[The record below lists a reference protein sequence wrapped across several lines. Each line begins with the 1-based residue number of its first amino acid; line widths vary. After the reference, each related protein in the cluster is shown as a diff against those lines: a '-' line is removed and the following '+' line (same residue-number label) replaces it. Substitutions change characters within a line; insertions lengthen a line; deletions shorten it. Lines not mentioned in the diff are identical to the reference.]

1 MSRSRRRSS
10 RRSAAE
16 KTPSQHLQ
24 NVSRAQHSSS
34 DSVPSVTNT
43 PVDTNGSNADR
54 YYAMAEEMNT
64 RGAMELAVPF
74 YRQAVA
80 LLLSEREAL
89 QEKLGGG
96 AAKPVRDAF
105 PAEALSGLLEAAA
118 TLGQVQADSPA
129 DSPAAEADPTLEAQ
143 IAELASELGKE
154 NALQVMAGLRALAE
168 TSSGQLPPSGLSL
181 LAKAQMLLGQ
191 FVDGLQTFEAALA
204 AAPADRDLQINA
216 GAARL
221 STGDV
226 QGALR
231 LLRGVWAQGFDTLN
245 ASSQQA
251 LLRNLSTAEAKAGHL
266 AGALQLRLKW
276 FLQNPKAQPLDK
288 WLSWAQRG
296 LEGSEKGSPV
306 REAALALLQ
315 GLHKAAP
322 DDRNLLQHLADAL
335 EAQGDYRDASLL
347 YRQLLR
353 PQQS

>member
-43 PVDTNGSNADR
+43 PVGTNGSNADR

-118 TLGQVQADSPA
+118 T
-129 DSPAAEADPTLEAQ
+129 SPAAEADPTLEAQ

-276 FLQNPKAQPLDK
+276 FLHNPKAQPLDK